1 MRTKKFLLLLLTLS
15 FIFLL
20 AACDYTDTSQPT
32 QQPAQAPVTP
42 TPTESVA
49 QQANDAVQS
58 ANLAGTNVK
67 VSLSGSDLTVSEDL
81 TQYEI
86 GGNGLIVDNIKQ
98 GCYDMQK
105 AVWTSSVSKHLN
117 QVKLN
122 VTMDTQDQY
131 GKVYHNTLVGY
142 CMLTQ
147 KTASLFQW
155 DNLSREDAWKVY
167 DSTWLISF
175 LTQ

>member
-1 MRTKKFLLLLLTLS
+1 
-15 FIFLL
+15 
-20 AACDYTDTSQPT
+20 
-32 QQPAQAPVTP
+32 
-42 TPTESVA
+42 
-49 QQANDAVQS
+49 
-58 ANLAGTNVK
+58 
-67 VSLSGSDLTVSEDL
+67 
-81 TQYEI
+81 
-86 GGNGLIVDNIKQ
+86 
-98 GCYDMQK
+98 MQK